1 MTLRCT
7 GTLQHLLGGL
17 AGLLGLLAVTA
28 AAIAFSLRVTP
39 AQPVSTLGQQI
50 QVGTASP
57 TLSLSGP
64 GVLDLFGQSIP
75 TEARFAGPVRPQL
88 DLTKITI
95 NRQVASFVTATEGR
109 SGPAILGRRLAGG
122 WTRYFIWQA
131 AFVAIGAAL
140 LALAYV
146 GLRRRSWRRSLV
158 TVLLVVVVAEAI
170 DLGFVMETAYSAPR
184 VLSKVRS
191 LSELVGQSPQPLI
204 APASGPPIRGVQ
216 AVVLGDSTAS
226 GLGNPLV
233 ARPSAVDR
241 ACFRSSDAYA
251 VDLASVNGWKVKN
264 LACSGATIPAGILGP
279 QAAGS
284 RVVPPQLAVA
294 RRASGVKAIFVSV
307 GADDVGWDTIVR
319 LCAVS
324 PSCDNSA
331 STAYFQRML
340 YRFTKDY
347 YQLLGQLAAFPGHP
361 EVIVNQY
368 YDPFDPSLTCLDRVG
383 LTAAKQRVLVQRLD
397 ALNTVI
403 AKGAQAT
410 GFETVQP
417 DFSGHGLCTSVPY
430 VQSLEDAAPFHPTPA
445 GELAIALSDEEAFLA
460 GRS

>member
-1 MTLRCT
+1 MTLQRT
-7 GTLQHLLGGL
+7 GTLQHLLRAL
-17 AGLLGLLAVTA
+17 AVVVGLLAATA

-39 AQPVSTLGQQI
+39 TQSVSTLGQQVE
-50 QVGTASP
+50 VGAASP
-57 TLSLSGP
+57 TLTLSGP

-75 TEARFAGPVRPQL
+75 TQARFAGPVRPEL

-95 NRQVASFVTATEGR
+95 NRQVASFVTAAEGTT
-109 SGPAILGRRLAGG
+109 ATATLGRRLAGG

-146 GLRRRSWRRSLV
+146 GLRRRSWRRSLL
-158 TVLLVVVVAEAI
+158 TMLLVVVVAEGI

-191 LSELVGQSPQPLI
+191 LSQLVGQSPQPLI

-216 AVVLGDSTAS
+216 GVVLGDSTAS

-233 ARPSAVDR
+233 THPSAIDR

-251 VDLASVNGWKVKN
+251 VDLASVNGWKVRN
-264 LACSGATIPAGILGP
+264 LACSGATIPDGILGP
-279 QAAGS
+279 QVVGTH
-284 RVVPPQLAVA
+284 VVPPQLAVA

-307 GADDVGWDTIVR
+307 GADDVGWDTIIR
-319 LCAVS
+319 LCVVS

-331 STAYFQRML
+331 STAYFQRKL

-361 EVIVNQY
+361 QVIVNQY
-368 YDPFDPSLTCLDRVG
+368 YDPFDPSLSCLDHVG
-383 LTAAKQRVLVQRLD
+383 LTPAKQRVLVQQLD
-397 ALNTVI
+397 ALNAVI

-410 GFETVQP
+410 GFKSVQP

-430 VQSLEDAAPFHPTPA
+430 VQGLGEAAPFHPTPA
-445 GELAIALSDEEAFLA
+445 GELVIALSDEAAFLA
-460 GRS
+460 GRT